1 MSETSRNARLGNN
14 QKKSSALFSMPGFIS
29 MHVREI
35 FYEKDFLPV
44 GWQSGEL
51 GSLLQHDSFVD
62 IVWCVASFIFDDPL
76 PLASAAKFNAEFPEF
91 SDTCSDVHCGS
102 CCHRNRVLPQ
112 RLTTASQACRWPLF
126 TFLRYA
132 NENSEGMLK
141 LRNHADINNQQIR
154 KQAFW
159 LMTDIFVAA
168 RVDWTIAIDS
178 WTDLWSRSVGRVALK
193 DNRRVQLISAVR
205 YKSTFRSETICT
217 RALTCGWTRGLGVVC
232 CYL

>member
-1 MSETSRNARLGNN
+1 MPDSGTTKKRVKHCSQCRDLLACTFARYFM
-14 QKKSSALFSMPGFIS
+14 K
-29 MHVREI
+29 RI
-35 FYEKDFLPV
+35 FFPEV
-44 GWQSGEL
+44 WQSGEL

-102 CCHRNRVLPQ
+102 GCHGNRVLPQ
-112 RLTTASQACRWPLF
+112 RLTTASQACRWPVF
-126 TFLRYA
+126 TFLRDA
-132 NENSEGMLK
+132 NENSGRMLK

-159 LMTDIFVAA
+159 LMTDIFVAS

-178 WTDLWSRSVGRVALK
+178 CRRKKK
-193 DNRRVQLISAVR
+193 DFRGWARKLCF
-205 YKSTFRSETICT
+205 YTTFK
-217 RALTCGWTRGLGVVC
+217 
-232 CYL
+232 

>member
-1 MSETSRNARLGNN
+1 MPDSGTT
-14 QKKSSALFSMPGFIS
+14 KKKMPGFIS

-35 FYEKDFLPV
+35 FYEKDFFLPV
-44 GWQSGEL
+44 DWQSGEL

-102 CCHRNRVLPQ
+102 CCHGNRVLPQ
-112 RLTTASQACRWPLF
+112 RLTTASQACRWPVF

-159 LMTDIFVAA
+159 LMTDIFVAS

-178 WTDLWSRSVGRVALK
+178 CRMKRRILGAERENCVLRQHLNK
-193 DNRRVQLISAVR
+193 MNRFFSIGGH
-205 YKSTFRSETICT
+205 KSLSSIMFKPMIPTSMF
-217 RALTCGWTRGLGVVC
+217 LTYSMKC
-232 CYL
+232 